1 MNSARGTP
9 GRTRILVGL
18 GVVFALLLPGSTV
31 SADPIV
37 FLSTQLIPL
46 PEATMIRQVILKDFP
61 HAVDFEP
68 YDDRTVYNSRV
79 LEHESSPADVVV
91 LGGLQE
97 DFLNLY
103 RAGLLTSVDSMWPKL
118 HDRAFLPRFSGRGV
132 FGTDG
137 TYFVPWMQAT
147 YLMAANTRAL
157 KYLPKGADLKRLS
170 YDDLKRW
177 ADNMFRATGKG
188 KLGFPVGPKGL
199 MHRFLQGY
207 LYPSFTGSIGDGFSS
222 QAALAMWKYLR
233 DLWESVA
240 PSSLIL
246 NRMDDA
252 LLSGEVWVAWDHS
265 ARLLKAFQ
273 EQPGQFVAFPVPVGP
288 RGRGFITVV
297 SGLGLPRGSS
307 SSAAESLIEYLTR
320 PSVQVQTMESV
331 GFLPVVAINSTGLS
345 PGLSALLQAAADQSY
360 SPDSILSSVPLLG
373 ADDGRRFNLVYMV
386 AFSQV
391 VLRGRETEP
400 VLVEQEKKLKEIRG
414 EDRPSIS
421 ENRGH

>member
-1 MNSARGTP
+1 
-9 GRTRILVGL
+9 
-18 GVVFALLLPGSTV
+18 
-31 SADPIV
+31 
-37 FLSTQLIPL
+37 
-46 PEATMIRQVILKDFP
+46 
-61 HAVDFEP
+61 
-68 YDDRTVYNSRV
+68 
-79 LEHESSPADVVV
+79 
-91 LGGLQE
+91 
-97 DFLNLY
+97 
-103 RAGLLTSVDSMWPKL
+103 
-118 HDRAFLPRFSGRGV
+118 
-132 FGTDG
+132 
-137 TYFVPWMQAT
+137 
-147 YLMAANTRAL
+147 
-157 KYLPKGADLKRLS
+157 
-170 YDDLKRW
+170 
-177 ADNMFRATGKG
+177 MFRATGKG

-207 LYPSFTGSIGDGFSS
+207 LYPSFTGSMGDGFGS
-222 QAALAMWKYLR
+222 QAALAMWTYLR

-240 PSSLIL
+240 PSSLVL

-273 EQPGQFVAFPVPVGP
+273 EQPGQFVAFPAPVGP